1 MLESNFIRMKSE
13 AKIRVQGLLNP
24 DVAKRLQE
32 RASQGRRPVS
42 REVAY
47 LIDLGLKAEADQQLS
62 A

>member
-1 MLESNFIRMKSE
+1 MKSE

>member
-1 MLESNFIRMKSE
+1 MKSE
-13 AKIRVQGLLNP
+13 AKIRVQGLLSP

-47 LIDLGLKAEADQQLS
+47 LIDRGLKAEADQQLS